1 MNKRSIALLKL
12 KHPAGKA
19 ANEDS
24 KLRGPL
30 PTVKN
35 IIFAVIDDSMVQG
48 GSGPSRMDED
58 DWRRILVSR
67 DYGNAGNNLH
77 KAIASFIKK
86 ICIKKINDSSL
97 SPLMGSRLIP
107 LNKNLGLRPIGVGE
121 VLRRVMR
128 KVAMSAFSENV
139 TTVSS
144 DAHMCG
150 RSLGSEAAIHALR
163 IIFQH
168 ENSDTVILI
177 DATNAFNNLNR
188 EVFLHKIKF
197 ICPEIATYVNNCYS
211 VPARLFDAQA

>member
-35 IIFAVIDDSMVQG
+35 IIFAVIDNSVVQG
-48 GSGPSRMDED
+48 GFGPSRMDED
-58 DWRRILVSR
+58 GWRQILVSR

-97 SPLMGSRLIP
+97 SPLMVSRLIP

-128 KVAMSAFSENV
+128 KVVMSAFSEDV

-144 DAHMCG
+144 DAH
-150 RSLGSEAAIHALR
+150 SEAAIHAMR

-168 ENSDTVILI
+168 KNSDTLILI

-188 EVFLHKIKF
+188 EVLLHKIKF
-197 ICPEIATYVNNCYS
+197 ICPEITTYVNNCYS